1 MPKEIILPSLSAGME
16 DAVIANWLK
25 SEGDTVAAGEI
36 LAEVETDK
44 ATMEFEAESAG
55 VLGRIIVPAGERAD
69 VNAVIAVLLVDGE
82 EASVL
87 EGYVPDA
94 GIPVPEGSPSAQVV
108 SPTAD
113 VVPVACE
120 KGIAASPLARRI
132 AAQKDIDLSELTGS
146 GPRGRIVRIDVE
158 RASKNKVTVQA
169 AASPVPSPV
178 FNLVGI
184 GEHDI
189 IPHSNMRRTIARR
202 LVESKTTVPHF
213 YLEAD
218 CDIEALL
225 ELRAQINEGRE
236 KSDKISVNDFVIKA
250 VAHALAKVPS
260 ANAIWTDEAI
270 LQLKSIDI
278 SVAVATE
285 TGLITP
291 VVRNADQKS
300 LGAISKEMKAL
311 AIKAR
316 DGRLKPEEYQGGGFS
331 ISNLGMFGV
340 KSFSA
345 IINPPQ
351 SCILAVGAAERRP
364 VGRGGQIMLAP
375 VMSVTL
381 SVDHRSV
388 DGAVG
393 AAWLAA
399 FKAALELPMTLLV

>member
-94 GIPVPEGSPSAQVV
+94 GIPVPERSPSAQVV

-120 KGIAASPLARRI
+120 KGITASPLARRI

-169 AASPVPSPV
+169 AVSPVPSPV
-178 FNLVGI
+178 SNLVGI

-202 LVESKTTVPHF
+202 LMESKTTVPHF

-364 VGRGGQIMLAP
+364 VGRGGQILLAP